1 MELIYEGVDIT
12 KDVRVVS
19 AVCRDASGG
28 KSDSLE
34 LVLGDAEKWYSWKPQ
49 QDDRILL
56 RQEGYSTGTMYLSA
70 VQPEEGEYRILA
82 TAQPMAARRRA
93 NKSYEDM
100 TLEAIMGLCAA
111 ECGMRWRLYGIDGG
125 IRYHYL
131 LRTGES
137 CAALLNRLAG
147 LEGAVLKCWDGQLTM
162 IGIAKQQA
170 AAASET
176 IRVTAWQPG
185 TVHTNRE
192 RERLRQLT
200 MVTPWAQV
208 GAWDTG
214 GSGELSETETQASP
228 PDAATA
234 GRWARGL
241 LLCKNRQAE
250 KLTLHSRFRAE
261 WTAMLRADVTG
272 GTTAD
277 GKWLMD
283 EVEHDFVAGT
293 SRVTLVRCIET
304 IG

>member
-49 QDDRILL
+49 QDDKISL

-147 LEGAVLKCWDGQLTM
+147 LEGAALKCWDGQLTM
-162 IGIAKQQA
+162 IGIAKQQT

-176 IRVTAWQPG
+176 IRITARQPG
-185 TVHTNRE
+185 AVHTNRE

-200 MVTPWAQV
+200 MVTPWVQV
-208 GAWDTG
+208 SAWDTG

-241 LLCKNRQAE
+241 LLCRNRQAE

>member
-12 KDVRVVS
+12 KEVRIVS

-34 LVLGDAEKWYSWKPQ
+34 LVLGDAEKWYGWKPQ
-49 QDDRILL
+49 QDDKILL
-56 RQEGYSTGTMYLSA
+56 RREGYSTGTMYLSA
-70 VQPEEGEYRILA
+70 VQPEEGEFRILA
-82 TAQPMAARRRA
+82 TAQPMAARRKA

-100 TLEAIMGLCAA
+100 TLETIMGLCAA

-125 IRYHYL
+125 IRYRYL
-131 LRTGES
+131 LRTEES
-137 CAALLNRLAG
+137 CAALLDRLAG

-170 AAASET
+170 AAAVET
-176 IRVTAWQPG
+176 IRVTARQPG
-185 TVHTNRE
+185 AVHTDRA
-192 RERLRQLT
+192 RARLRQLT
-200 MVTPWAQV
+200 VATPWVQV
-208 GAWDTG
+208 SARDTG
-214 GSGELSETETQASP
+214 GSGELSETQTP
-228 PDAATA
+228 PAADAATA

-241 LLCKNRQAE
+241 LLCRNRQAE
-250 KLTLHSRFRAE
+250 KLTVHSRFRAE